1 MFFFAQSSHN
11 LQLPKNIRMELTAG
25 YQGPS
30 AYGLYKIEQ
39 NWWLDAGFKR
49 AFLNDKLDLSLNVT
63 DIFRT
68 RKVIGAAN
76 FDGNVNAFDQYFGMQ
91 SFRVNLR
98 YRFSRGE
105 KFELKRR
112 NNSLEELRRTGN

>member
-1 MFFFAQSSHN
+1 
-11 LQLPKNIRMELTAG
+11 MEVNAG

-30 AYGLYKIEQ
+30 AYGLYKIDQ
-39 NWWLDAGFKR
+39 NWWVDAGFKR
-49 AFLNDKLDLSLNVT
+49 AFLNNQLDLSVNVT
-63 DIFRT
+63 DIFKT

-76 FDGNVNAFDQYFGMQ
+76 FDGNINEFDQYFGMQ
-91 SFRVNLR
+91 SFRINLR

-112 NNSLEELRRTGN
+112 NTNLEELRRAGSGS